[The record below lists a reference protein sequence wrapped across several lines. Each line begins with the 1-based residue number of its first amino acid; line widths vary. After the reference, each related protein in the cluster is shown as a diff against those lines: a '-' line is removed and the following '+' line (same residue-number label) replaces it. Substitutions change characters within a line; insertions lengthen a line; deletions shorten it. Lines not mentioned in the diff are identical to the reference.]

1 MGPSIRDRASTL
13 IERMSPRARQWATIG
28 AISAV
33 AVGVL
38 WTVFAMGSG
47 DSPQRSA
54 VAAGAGD
61 LKPTNVDLMAPGA
74 QVREVEAW
82 VGQAGKKLA
91 QYESERDDQRRIN
104 RERKEAEDNLM
115 RRFADLEARLKASPG
130 EPAPAASAPNAA
142 APAAANRLPPDAALA
157 RSALPP
163 PPPPPLP
170 TSRAG
175 MPPGTPSQVPPFGI
189 DASAA
194 PPQPTLVRVAIA
206 QPKASDAA
214 PEGSGKAAP
223 QTIDTYLPVS
233 FTRGVLLGGLDAPT
247 GGQSQTNP
255 HPILIRLSDNSVLP
269 NRFRAEYRECFV
281 IAAGYGDISS
291 ERAYL
296 RTESLSC
303 VRADGTALE
312 VGSRA
317 ACTARTARSACA
329 AASSPSRARCWPT
342 P

>member
-1 MGPSIRDRASTL
+1 MGPSIRDRASAL

-54 VAAGAGD
+54 AVAGAGD

-157 RSALPP
+157 RS
-163 PPPPPLP
+163 
-170 TSRAG
+170 
-175 MPPGTPSQVPPFGI
+175 
-189 DASAA
+189 
-194 PPQPTLVRVAIA
+194 
-206 QPKASDAA
+206 
-214 PEGSGKAAP
+214 
-223 QTIDTYLPVS
+223 
-233 FTRGVLLGGLDAPT
+233 
-247 GGQSQTNP
+247 
-255 HPILIRLSDNSVLP
+255 
-269 NRFRAEYRECFV
+269 C
-281 IAAGYGDISS
+281 
-291 ERAYL
+291 
-296 RTESLSC
+296 
-303 VRADGTALE
+303 
-312 VGSRA
+312 
-317 ACTARTARSACA
+317 
-329 AASSPSRARCWPT
+329 RCR
-342 P
+342 

>member
-47 DSPQRSA
+47 DSPQRSS

-115 RRFADLEARLKASPG
+115 RRFADLE
-130 EPAPAASAPNAA
+130 
-142 APAAANRLPPDAALA
+142 
-157 RSALPP
+157 
-163 PPPPPLP
+163 
-170 TSRAG
+170 
-175 MPPGTPSQVPPFGI
+175 TP
-189 DASAA
+189 
-194 PPQPTLVRVAIA
+194 
-206 QPKASDAA
+206 
-214 PEGSGKAAP
+214 PEGLSG
-223 QTIDTYLPVS
+223 
-233 FTRGVLLGGLDAPT
+233 
-247 GGQSQTNP
+247 
-255 HPILIRLSDNSVLP
+255 
-269 NRFRAEYRECFV
+269 
-281 IAAGYGDISS
+281 
-291 ERAYL
+291 
-296 RTESLSC
+296 
-303 VRADGTALE
+303 
-312 VGSRA
+312 
-317 ACTARTARSACA
+317 
-329 AASSPSRARCWPT
+329 
-342 P
+342 

>member
-130 EPAPAASAPNAA
+130 EPAPAASAPNRCCPCRSEPPPAGCSARPVCAATSAA
-142 APAAANRLPPDAALA
+142 AAAADVASWHAAGHAIPGAAL
-157 RSALPP
+157 RN
-163 PPPPPLP
+163 
-170 TSRAG
+170 R
-175 MPPGTPSQVPPFGI
+175 
-189 DASAA
+189 
-194 PPQPTLVRVAIA
+194 R
-206 QPKASDAA
+206 
-214 PEGSGKAAP
+214 
-223 QTIDTYLPVS
+223 
-233 FTRGVLLGGLDAPT
+233 
-247 GGQSQTNP
+247 
-255 HPILIRLSDNSVLP
+255 IRCT
-269 NRFRAEYRECFV
+269 A
-281 IAAGYGDISS
+281 AAGAGPGGDRPAKG
-291 ERAYL
+291 ERC
-296 RTESLSC
+296 R
-303 VRADGTALE
+303 
-312 VGSRA
+312 
-317 ACTARTARSACA
+317 
-329 AASSPSRARCWPT
+329 P
-342 P
+342 

>member
-1 MGPSIRDRASTL
+1 MGPSIRDRASAL

-47 DSPQRSA
+47 DSPQRGA

-130 EPAPAASAPNAA
+130 EPAPAASTPNAA

-163 PPPPPLP
+163 PPPPP
-170 TSRAG
+170 
-175 MPPGTPSQVPPFGI
+175 PPP
-189 DASAA
+189 
-194 PPQPTLVRVAIA
+194 
-206 QPKASDAA
+206 
-214 PEGSGKAAP
+214 
-223 QTIDTYLPVS
+223 
-233 FTRGVLLGGLDAPT
+233 APT
-247 GGQSQTNP
+247 
-255 HPILIRLSDNSVLP
+255 R
-269 NRFRAEYRECFV
+269 R
-281 IAAGYGDISS
+281 
-291 ERAYL
+291 
-296 RTESLSC
+296 
-303 VRADGTALE
+303 
-312 VGSRA
+312 
-317 ACTARTARSACA
+317 ARSSWPR
-329 AASSPSRARCWPT
+329 ASPWS
-342 P
+342 